1 MEDFVIDRMER
12 ERLAQD
18 LTPIEVDLLEAK
30 EHRIPLTV
38 WAAEQSMP
46 LSEARKLWNRLR
58 LRLEAMVS

>member
-1 MEDFVIDRMER
+1 
-12 ERLAQD
+12 
-18 LTPIEVDLLEAK
+18 VDLLEAK

-58 LRLEAMVS
+58 IRLEAMVS